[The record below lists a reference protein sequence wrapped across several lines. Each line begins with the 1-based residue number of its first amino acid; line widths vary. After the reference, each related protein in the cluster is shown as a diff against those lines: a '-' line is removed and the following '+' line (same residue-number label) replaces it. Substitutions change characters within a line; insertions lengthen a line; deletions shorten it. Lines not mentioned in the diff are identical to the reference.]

1 PAHGRG
7 AVAARVG
14 VPGGVVRLSLRVQPG
29 ARRSA
34 LVARLASGEW
44 KVAVSAP
51 PAEGRAN
58 DAVLELVSGLLGVR
72 RSQLT
77 LVRGASSRSKL
88 VEVDGLGAEAAER
101 RLAAALR
108 ASEGGHGEQA
118 DRHGE

>member
-1 PAHGRG
+1 
-7 AVAARVG
+7 
-14 VPGGVVRLSLRVQPG
+14 VRIALRVQPG

-58 DAVLELVSGLLGVR
+58 DAVVELVSGLLGVR
-72 RSQLT
+72 RSQVS
-77 LVRGASSRSKL
+77 LVRGMSSRSKV
-88 VEVDGLGAEAAER
+88 VEVDGLGAEAAEQ

-108 ASEGGHGEQA
+108 ASEGNASEGEP
-118 DRHGE
+118 